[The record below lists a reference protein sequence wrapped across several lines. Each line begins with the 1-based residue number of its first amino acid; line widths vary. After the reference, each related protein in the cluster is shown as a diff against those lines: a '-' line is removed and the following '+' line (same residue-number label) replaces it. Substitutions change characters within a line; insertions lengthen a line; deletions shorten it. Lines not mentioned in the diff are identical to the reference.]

1 MATVWFW
8 LVQVGTVMQ
17 ENNGNSSAQDFAF
30 TAKKLCIYCKVREN
44 MLNLAK
50 GNLPL
55 AAGDLEWA
63 DSVTEKPRGWNVT
76 NNGYREGMRYRL
88 WIN

>member
-30 TAKKLCIYCKVREN
+30 TEKNFAFGAKFVRTCEFSQGESAPRRRRLGMGIFRN
-44 MLNLAK
+44 REAER
-50 GNLPL
+50 
-55 AAGDLEWA
+55 LECH
-63 DSVTEKPRGWNVT
+63 E
-76 NNGYREGMRYRL
+76 
-88 WIN
+88 